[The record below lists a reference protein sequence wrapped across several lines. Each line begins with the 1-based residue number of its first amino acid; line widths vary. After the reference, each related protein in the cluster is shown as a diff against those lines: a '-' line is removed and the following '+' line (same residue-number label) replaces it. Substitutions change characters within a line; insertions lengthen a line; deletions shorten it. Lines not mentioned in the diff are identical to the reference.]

1 MMWTGQRNDPER
13 YVYLVDLIRFDAKLL
28 LYEPPPNGLLIDAA
42 PIEILVVGAHAR
54 HAG

>member
-1 MMWTGQRNDPER
+1 MMWMTGQRNDPGK
-13 YVYLVDLIRFDAKLL
+13 YLVDLIRFDAKLL